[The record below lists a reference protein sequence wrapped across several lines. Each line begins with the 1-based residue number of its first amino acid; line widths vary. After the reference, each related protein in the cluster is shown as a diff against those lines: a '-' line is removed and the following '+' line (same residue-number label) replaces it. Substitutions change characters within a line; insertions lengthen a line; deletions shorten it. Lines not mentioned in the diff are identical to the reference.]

1 MSSIAAAV
9 LYVGLF
15 ALLMLVLK
23 LNVGRVRSAE
33 KVLFGDGGNEPLQRA
48 IRAQGNAVEDVPI
61 VVLGIFALAMLSAP
75 VWMIHAL
82 GGTFFVGRVLHAM
95 GIAGST
101 GFSFG
106 RAAGTVLS
114 LIAHLATAGACLWLA
129 IRAMGVLGS

>member
-15 ALLMLVLK
+15 VLMMLVLK
-23 LNVGRVRSAE
+23 LNVGRVRSAQ

-61 VVLGIFALAMLSAP
+61 VVIGIFALAMLSAP
-75 VWMIHAL
+75 VWLIHAL
-82 GGTFFVGRVLHAM
+82 GGTFLVGRVLHAV
-95 GIAGST
+95 GIAGSS

-106 RAAGTVLS
+106 RAAGTMLS
-114 LIAHLATAGACLWLA
+114 LIAQLATAGACLWFAVSASGLLA
-129 IRAMGVLGS
+129 G

>member
-1 MSSIAAAV
+1 MTPIAAAV

-15 ALLMLVLK
+15 ALLLLVLK

-61 VVLGIFALAMLSAP
+61 VVIGIFALGALAAP
-75 VWMIHAL
+75 VWLIHAL
-82 GGTFFVGRVLHAM
+82 GGTFFVGRVLHAI
-95 GIAGST
+95 GIAGSS

-106 RAAGTVLS
+106 RAAGTLLS
-114 LIAHLATAGACLWLA
+114 LIAQLATAGACIWYAVQASGL
-129 IRAMGVLGS
+129 MGG